1 MPAPYEIRVALIDD
15 HELIREGLR
24 RAFEREPDVQVVAEA
39 ATVQSGLAIIES
51 QSPDVA
57 VIDLRLPDGDGIT
70 LVRESRRRHPQLGI
84 VVLTMYAGDQH
95 LFDALEAGA
104 SAFIPK
110 SAPADEIVAAARHA
124 AATPRTFSSPDLASA
139 MQRRMNDEGP
149 HLSPRERQV
158 LDLLAAFVQL
168 LDLTGQR
175 GGARL
180 QKLRLA
186 VHQKSGIRIFRRCG
200 HQNGIEYRLRAIV
213 ALCLVPP
220 ATGHKLEQLPL
231 DDGQFRDQ
239 CGLIQ
244 PDQNLILGDM
254 HPLGHQNFRHHTAI
268 GVLHD
273 LPVLID
279 LNPAVR
285 HNGARDIGQRR
296 PCAETAQ
303 QHDQPRNPD
312 HHRAADREIPAHR
325 TPPIWPWSAP
335 PRTS

>member
-1 MPAPYEIRVALIDD
+1 MPVPHEIRVALIDD

-70 LVRESRRRHPQLGI
+70 LVRESRKRHPQLGI

-158 LDLLAAFVQL
+158 LDLLADGLGVSAISTML
-168 LDLTGQR
+168 YISESTTKTHISRLYDKL
-175 GGARL
+175 GAANRAQAL
-180 QKLRLA
+180 MAALRAGLI
-186 VHQKSGIRIFRRCG
+186 SPP
-200 HQNGIEYRLRAIV
+200 GIE
-213 ALCLVPP
+213 P
-220 ATGHKLEQLPL
+220 
-231 DDGQFRDQ
+231 
-239 CGLIQ
+239 
-244 PDQNLILGDM
+244 
-254 HPLGHQNFRHHTAI
+254 
-268 GVLHD
+268 
-273 LPVLID
+273 
-279 LNPAVR
+279 
-285 HNGARDIGQRR
+285 
-296 PCAETAQ
+296 
-303 QHDQPRNPD
+303 
-312 HHRAADREIPAHR
+312 
-325 TPPIWPWSAP
+325 
-335 PRTS
+335 

>member
-1 MPAPYEIRVALIDD
+1 MPIPHAIRVALIDD

-70 LVRESRRRHPQLGI
+70 LVRESRKRHPQLGI

-158 LDLLAAFVQL
+158 LDLLADGLGVSAISTTL
-168 LDLTGQR
+168 YISESTTKTHISRLYDKL
-175 GGARL
+175 GAANRAQAL
-180 QKLRLA
+180 MAALRAGLI
-186 VHQKSGIRIFRRCG
+186 SPP
-200 HQNGIEYRLRAIV
+200 GIE
-213 ALCLVPP
+213 P
-220 ATGHKLEQLPL
+220 
-231 DDGQFRDQ
+231 
-239 CGLIQ
+239 
-244 PDQNLILGDM
+244 
-254 HPLGHQNFRHHTAI
+254 
-268 GVLHD
+268 
-273 LPVLID
+273 
-279 LNPAVR
+279 
-285 HNGARDIGQRR
+285 
-296 PCAETAQ
+296 
-303 QHDQPRNPD
+303 
-312 HHRAADREIPAHR
+312 
-325 TPPIWPWSAP
+325 
-335 PRTS
+335 